1 MVSISSGDNSK
12 NRWNNTVNL
21 WEIKDNNDLSSQQQ
35 SLNSQFTNDLKK
47 NGILPESHESFLFAR
62 SRDICKFG
70 PQFHAYKCES
80 IPTSYRSLLLDSLV
94 VVQEFS
100 LSCLLLAVHR
110 MVVTYY
116 SSSDRVYC
124 EGQENDISCLQ
135 KNFEAAGPKQ
145 IIAMAFVSLILVI
158 ILLFSEVKEP
168 NPPKKLS
175 TSSLLSFIFEL
186 PNYHIITLLHR
197 LTDASLIAAALR
209 LLSAVLRTLTA
220 SYSLDT
226 VMALSVFGM
235 IIHFFS
241 CDYMYA
247 NGYVP
252 DKQIMKTNNSEQHY
266 LKKKY
271 SKRSVFYGGTVSLN
285 SSLFSTTLLASRIS
299 SNVFSYAFVSFS
311 VVIFA
316 FYPTVRHTLSRRSTT
331 GCTSPTT
338 LMSKYHKYIFNY

>member
-1 MVSISSGDNSK
+1 MVSTTSEDNSK
-12 NRWNNTVNL
+12 TCWNNPVNL
-21 WEIKDNNDLSSQQQ
+21 WEIKDNNNDLSQP
-35 SLNSQFTNDLKK
+35 SLNGQFLNDLKN

-62 SRDICKFG
+62 SRDIWKFG
-70 PQFHAYKCES
+70 PQFRAYKRES
-80 IPTSYRSLLLDSLV
+80 ISTSYLSFILDSLV

-100 LSCLLLAVHR
+100 LSCLLLAAHR
-110 MVVTYY
+110 IIVTYD
-116 SSSDRVYC
+116 SSSDRVHC
-124 EGQENDISCLQ
+124 EGQEKDIICLQ

-145 IIAMAFVSLILVI
+145 ITAMAFVSLAFVI

-168 NPPKKLS
+168 NPNKKFS
-175 TSSLLSFIFEL
+175 FSFLLEL
-186 PNYHIITLLHR
+186 PNYNVTLLHR
-197 LTDASLIAAALR
+197 LTDASLIAATLR

-226 VMALSVFGM
+226 VMALSVGGM

-247 NGYVP
+247 NGYVH
-252 DKQIMKTNNSEQHY
+252 DKQLKSNNNNNNNNSEHHHFNN
-266 LKKKY
+266 KH

-299 SNVFSYAFVSFS
+299 SNVFSYAFLSFS

-316 FYPTVRHTLSRRSTT
+316 FYPAVRHALSRKSRKSSTI
-331 GCTSPTT
+331 S
-338 LMSKYHKYIFNY
+338 LMGKCHRIIYFQLT